1 MNIGERKMILAEG
14 CEYSLNDYETKL
26 TNNVL
31 IFGSTGCGK
40 TRGIVKPNLL
50 QAYGSYIVSDPK
62 GNLYYEFKDP
72 LEAQG
77 YKVYLLDF
85 KTPIKSNH
93 FNILEYVKSDD
104 EIKKIAKMIVDCTG
118 QALYANPYWANSA
131 ASLIGAVIALVKRH
145 FPIEKQHMGTVSYI
159 IVNRKVPFFSKEDY
173 FSYYKYVTDNSV
185 KGYTDDNEVFIDD
198 NKCLFSVKEPILP
211 VDINSYFVYLKSKG
225 FSLATDLF
233 SQLYETDDCAKSTK
247 DCIYMEAAQALTS
260 FASESIKEMLSKS
273 DFKIKDIGNEKTAI
287 FVSASDTDRSQDML
301 VNIFYSQC
309 LNELCDYA
317 DNECENNR
325 LPVDVRFIL
334 DDFATNCMIAN
345 FDKSI
350 AMIRSRGISAML
362 MVQDINQL
370 KHCYGNGGDTICA
383 NCDTWVYLGGNDMNT
398 VDLMARQV
406 NLPYENLYE
415 MGKDECFIYR
425 RGEKAIRAKKIDY
438 DKHIIK
444 FRKDNGR
451 VA

>member
-1 MNIGERKMILAEG
+1 M
-14 CEYSLNDYETKL
+14 
-26 TNNVL
+26 
-31 IFGSTGCGK
+31 
-40 TRGIVKPNLL
+40 
-50 QAYGSYIVSDPK
+50 
-62 GNLYYEFKDP
+62 
-72 LEAQG
+72 
-77 YKVYLLDF
+77 YLLNF

-93 FNILEYVKSDD
+93 FNILEYLKSEDD
-104 EIKKIAKMIVDCTG
+104 IKKLANMIMECSD
-118 QALYANPYWANSA
+118 QKSSKDPYWAQA
-131 ASLIGAVIALVKRH
+131 AELYIGGVLALVNHYFPESEQNMKVVANIINEKR
-145 FPIEKQHMGTVSYI
+145 
-159 IVNRKVPFFSKEDY
+159 VPFFSKEEY
-173 FSYYKYVTDNSV
+173 FLYHKYVNDKNIAHI
-185 KGYTDDNEVFIDD
+185 DDNEVLIDD
-198 NKCLFSVKEPILP
+198 DKCLFTVKEPILP
-211 VDINSYFVYLKSKG
+211 VDINSYFEYLKSKG
-225 FSLATDLF
+225 PSLATTLF
-233 SQLYETDDCAKSTK
+233 AELYDNKDSALSAKES
-247 DCIYMEAAQALTS
+247 IYMEGQHALRA

-317 DNECENNR
+317 DNECKNNR

-370 KHCYGNGGDTICA
+370 RNCYGRGGDTICA

-398 VDLMARQV
+398 VDLMAKQV
-406 NLPYENLYE
+406 NLPYVNLYE
-415 MGKDECFIYR
+415 MGKEDCFIYR
-425 RGEKAIRAKKIDY
+425 RGEKPIRAKKIDY

-444 FRKDNGR
+444 FKKDNGR